1 MIDEPC
7 DGCTR
12 TATHALCDE
21 CINEDVERINKLL
34 VKCREESERQMR
46 YGIAQHEAAQDA
58 IRERDEARS
67 AYTFRGGYIEDAS
80 GARWWSAELV
90 ARLEAKIAELD
101 GKVAAARREG
111 AEAMREACY
120 RAVDDDYYWK
130 YISAIRVEDV
140 CGKGEA

>member
-1 MIDEPC
+1 MGRSGF
-7 DGCTR
+7 DGVGEGQW
-12 TATHALCDE
+12 AVFAE
-21 CINEDVERINKLL
+21 KV
-34 VKCREESERQMR
+34 VSERD
-46 YGIAQHEAAQDA
+46 EAREQVAA
-58 IRERDEARS
+58 LRARLAAAERERDEARS

-90 ARLEAKIAELD
+90 ARLEAKIAQLD

-120 RAVDDDYYWK
+120 GAVDDDYYWK

-140 CGKGEA
+140 CGKGET